1 MEGFGF
7 VGQSGRVAV
16 FDVLYFLLFI
26 FWLLLIG
33 RIIVEFIRTF
43 ARDWKPTGFVVV
55 ILEAIFTVTDPP
67 VKLLRR
73 LIPPLN
79 LGGIRLDLSI
89 MVLLFIVYFL
99 MAFIPR
105 SGGSE
110 MRRRGAVAGPSY
122 APMCQN
128 GMRYTVGSNTRDA
141 LSELRNACLTAYL
154 TREGILPCR

>member
-1 MEGFGF
+1 M
-7 VGQSGRVAV
+7 AV
-16 FDVLYFLLFI
+16 FEVLWFLLFI

-55 ILEAIFTVTDPP
+55 VLEAIFTVTDPP

-79 LGGIRLDLSI
+79 LGGVRLDLSI
-89 MVLLFIVYFL
+89 MVLLFIVYVL

-105 SGGSE
+105 GG
-110 MRRRGAVAGPSY
+110 
-122 APMCQN
+122 
-128 GMRYTVGSNTRDA
+128 T
-141 LSELRNACLTAYL
+141 L
-154 TREGILPCR
+154 